1 MYPEGF
7 PGLAPTSRTK
17 SLEEFTSSPALIYV
31 MVGNA
36 TLPPLFT
43 RYTLAPHDAN
53 SERGELEPRRHLSYK
68 GVTKGYRDLGGQE
81 NAFDCDRFRSI

>member
-17 SLEEFTSSPALIYV
+17 SLEEFTSSPALIHV

-53 SERGELEPRRHLSYK
+53 SERGEWS
-68 GVTKGYRDLGGQE
+68 LGGTYLTK
-81 NAFDCDRFRSI
+81 ASLRDVAT